1 MIDIHSHIL
10 PAVDDGSESNEH
22 SLAMLKEA
30 ERQGINKIVLTPHY
44 RADYLPSS
52 ERLQTKFAEF
62 KAFAAENGI
71 LAELYLGQEIYAFD
85 GLVKA
90 LNSGKVLS
98 VNGTKYVL
106 VEFSLH
112 QAIDIAET
120 VYMLVSHGYVPI
132 VAHIERYG
140 YADIFTAKE
149 VKEIGGLIQVNADS
163 VCGIKR
169 HRYKRKVMS
178 LIKEGL
184 ADFVASDVHFKR
196 VNHMR
201 AAYEKILKK
210 FGRETADKLFTENA
224 EKIIEGQ

>member
-1 MIDIHSHIL
+1 MIDMHSHIL
-10 PAVDDGSESNEH
+10 PAVDDGSGSNEH

-106 VEFSLH
+106 VEFSLR
-112 QAIDIAET
+112 QATDIAET

-149 VKEIGGLIQVNADS
+149 VKEIGGLIQVNAGS
-163 VCGIKR
+163 VCR
-169 HRYKRKVMS
+169 SLLHRRKVFE
-178 LIKEGL
+178 LIREGL
-184 ADFVASDVHFKR
+184 VDFVASDVHYKR